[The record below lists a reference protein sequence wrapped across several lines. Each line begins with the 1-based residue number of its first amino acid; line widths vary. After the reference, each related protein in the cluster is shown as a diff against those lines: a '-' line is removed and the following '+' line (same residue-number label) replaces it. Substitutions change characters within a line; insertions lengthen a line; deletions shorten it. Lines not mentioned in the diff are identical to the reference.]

1 MTERCEACHAIIA
14 LVGYRHRCI
23 PKPTPVTRIEP
34 VISSSGETKPKTSKK
49 LAPKKDA
56 RKSSDG

>member
-1 MTERCEACHAIIA
+1 MTERCEACIAIIA

-23 PKPTPVTRIEP
+23 PKPVTRIEP

-49 LAPKKDA
+49 PAPKKGA